1 MIKGGEFENR
11 LMREIQKLCG
21 VASSRTTPYRPE
33 GNGQVERFNRTL
45 LNLLR
50 TLPGDKKRQWHLS
63 LHKLVHAYNCTKHE
77 ATGYSPFFLL
87 FGRSPRLPVDIIFDL
102 HAEDDERPAEDRPT
116 SQYVQEFKDS
126 LQEAYKKAAESA
138 RKEMGHHTDLFH
150 RKSRAMTLHPGDR
163 VLVRNLTERGG
174 PGKLRSYW

>member
-1 MIKGGEFENR
+1 MDHFTRFAQAYPTRNKSAKTVAEKIFNDFVLRFGLPARIHHDQGGEFENK

-33 GNGQVERFNRTL
+33 GNGQVQRFNRTL

-87 FGRSPRLPVDIIFDL
+87 FGRSSRLPVDIIFDL

-116 SQYVQEFKDS
+116 SQYVQEF
-126 LQEAYKKAAESA
+126 
-138 RKEMGHHTDLFH
+138 
-150 RKSRAMTLHPGDR
+150 
-163 VLVRNLTERGG
+163 
-174 PGKLRSYW
+174 

>member
-1 MIKGGEFENR
+1 MIRWKG
-11 LMREIQKLCG
+11 C
-21 VASSRTTPYRPE
+21 
-33 GNGQVERFNRTL
+33 NRTL

-63 LHKLVHAYNCTKHE
+63 LHKLVHAYNCTKYE

-138 RKEMGHHTDLFH
+138 RKEMGHHTDLFN
-150 RKSRAMTLHPGDR
+150 RKARAVALHPGDR

-174 PGKLRSYW
+174 PGKLRSYWEDDVYVVLRCMGEGLPVYEVQ